1 MASENDKV
9 RGAEREPVA
18 PVGTAGGSQTKGYYV
33 AAQEPRESIATG

>member
-18 PVGTAGGSQTKGYYV
+18 YVDTAGRVLLVRVK
-33 AAQEPRESIATG
+33 AL